1 MGNHPNSNSNF
12 CFFINPFS
20 PCSGS
25 QKNSDSVQASK
36 ISKSSFAA
44 SKNKNSI
51 AQNNPQM
58 TKPHYSPLIFSQ
70 SFVKDSPHV
79 KFHES
84 FDNEFQI
91 NHKSYPGNHR
101 LTANESMEFEIEGF
115 EARLSSVMNTAIEEM
130 VRTETAGKKTLNLVF
145 QTSLTISDMIYIS
158 EAIIKARPFHYLSL
172 DFNRTN
178 INDAEILPLS
188 KTFDSLQ
195 NIEGLELLL
204 QNNHITYLGGKALI
218 KSLEKVRE
226 LKIFSI
232 NLNYNLE
239 LSGNA
244 LEELAEEIGNLEKLE
259 QLSLELQAVRL
270 SSSDLFFIE
279 LLNSL
284 NKCKCLKTLH
294 LNLSEN
300 MLKSNILN
308 FFLNGMK
315 NISSKLLELH
325 LILNHNPLSYQDFC
339 EIFHLFEESIE
350 LKSILLGFRGCKLE
364 LDALEMLLIVLSK
377 LKTMR
382 YLNLDLEGNSFKVQN
397 QRFLVDYINPESS
410 FPTIERVK
418 LNLSDCDLD
427 RAVLENIAFV
437 LHCMRKV
444 RDLSL
449 VFQKSKDKS
458 FEQIICC
465 LPNFQKLLKLK
476 LDMKNSDFGPE
487 IFEVLTLSLQHLK
500 SLRSLKLNF
509 YKIPAFATK
518 DCKEFCKLAAN
529 IECLQK
535 IRMDVRGKQ
544 RKKCVEGL
552 VRFINYRNAFLG
564 FGLKFRKIHSGFR
577 QKLLL
582 NYAHNIFFNPNKE
595 KKNTQ

>member
-1 MGNHPNSNSNF
+1 MGNHPNSNNF

-25 QKNSDSVQASK
+25 KQNGDSVQASK
-36 ISKSSFAA
+36 ISKSSIAA

-51 AQNNPQM
+51 ALNNPQI

-70 SFVKDSPHV
+70 SFVKDSPHI

-101 LTANESMEFEIEGF
+101 LTANESMEFEIGGF
-115 EARLSSVMNTAIEEM
+115 EDRLSSIMHTAIEEM
-130 VRTETAGKKTLNLVF
+130 VKTETAGKKTLNLVF
-145 QTSLTISDMIYIS
+145 KTSLTISDMIFIS
-158 EAIIKARPFHYLSL
+158 EAIIKAKPFHYLSL

-188 KTFDSLQ
+188 RTFDSLQ

-284 NKCKCLKTLH
+284 NKCKGLKILH

-308 FFLNGMK
+308 LFLNGMK
-315 NISSKLLELH
+315 NISARLLELQ

-350 LKSILLGFRGCKLE
+350 LKSVFLGFKGCKLE
-364 LDALEMLLIVLSK
+364 LDAFEMLLIVLSK
-377 LKTMR
+377 LKALR
-382 YLNLDLEGNSFKVQN
+382 YLNLDLEGNCFKMQN

-410 FPTIERVK
+410 FPMIERLK

-427 RAVLENIAFV
+427 RTVYENIAFV

-449 VFQKSKDKS
+449 VFQNSNNKS

-465 LPNFQKLLKLK
+465 LPNFQKLIKLK
-476 LDMKNSDFGPE
+476 LDMKNSGFGTE
-487 IFEVLTLSLQHLK
+487 IFEVLILSLQHLK

-509 YKIPAFATK
+509 YKIQTFTTK
-518 DCKEFCKLAAN
+518 DCKEFCIVAAN

-535 IRMDVRGKQ
+535 IRMQVRGKQ
-544 RKKCVEGL
+544 KKKCVEGL
-552 VRFINYRNAFLG
+552 VRFINFRNAFLC
-564 FGLKFRKIHSGFR
+564 FGLKFRKLQSGFR

-582 NYAHNIFFNPNKE
+582 NYTHSPFFNLNKE
-595 KKNTQ
+595 KKNSH